1 MAAIIQQQLDCPL
14 VADYT
19 GTDVPVTIAFDEANS
34 ILVPGPG
41 QFQTF
46 CYIVTQVEVPTGLSH
61 FVLGIC
67 PTITEDDLESVTVYI
82 NDEQQDVTIG
92 DNVAIF
98 NPPDTDPTTDCS
110 GIKFDFG
117 LTEAGDEMRVC
128 FALKDVYQVG
138 PVEACIKGGQIPP
151 GTGQFVCGPV
161 CGEIETCERTV
172 FQDLTVCVPIRIVPD
187 TLVGPIDVRCC
198 GPAVVSTEPCPT
210 TGPTYCEFFVRQ
222 SLCAEVPIRFTA
234 LPEDLEPIVTCGT
247 PNQTGCTNPACTT
260 PPPDGL

>member
-19 GTDVPVTIAFDEANS
+19 GTDVPVTIAFDEVNS

-46 CYIVTQVEVPTGLSH
+46 CYIITQVEEPTALSH

-67 PTITEDDLESVTVYI
+67 PTITEADLEAVTVFI
-82 NDEQQDVTIG
+82 NGVEQNVIIG
-92 DNVAIF
+92 ENVQIF
-98 NPPDTDPTTDCS
+98 NPPDTDPETGFP

-117 LTEAGDEMRVC
+117 LLEAGDEMRVC
-128 FALKDVYQVG
+128 FALTDVYQVG
-138 PVEACIKGGQIPP
+138 PVEAILKGSDFIES
-151 GTGQFVCGPV
+151 GQFVCGPV

-172 FQDLTVCVPIRIVPD
+172 FQDVTVCVPIRIIPD
-187 TLVGPIDVRCC
+187 TLVGPINVRCC

-210 TGPTYCEFFVRQ
+210 TGPTFCEFFVRQ

-247 PNQTGCTNPACTT
+247 PNQTGCTNPACPT